1 MQEIKEYC
9 KQKKVE
15 LANHIKEN
23 NLNLSL
29 AIFQVGDNPA
39 SNRYVRNKI
48 KDCESVGI
56 KCELYKYTEDISEE
70 DLIIDITLA
79 NNRENL
85 TGIMVQLPLPKHI
98 NENVIMDMID
108 PEKDVDGFSKLSKVN
123 PATPQG
129 IITYLEDQNYDFVN
143 KNAVVIGRS
152 SIIGRPIAR
161 MLLDRSANVTIIHS
175 KTDEYQKRQYLRN
188 ADLVVVA
195 TGHRDT
201 ITNADLIWND
211 YDVNGSYYQVENE
224 DCLIA
229 DVGINFTE
237 EGKMVGD
244 CENVTVCEK
253 TPVPGG
259 VGLLTRLAVIENLIK
274 LGE

>member
-29 AIFQVGDNPA
+29 AIFQVGDNPV

-98 NENVIMDMID
+98 NEDVIMDMID
-108 PEKDVDGFSKLSKVN
+108 PEKDVDGFSKLSKVF

-143 KNAVVIGRS
+143 KNCVVIGRS
-152 SIIGRPIAR
+152 NIVGRPIAR
-161 MLLDRSANVTIIHS
+161 VLLDRSCNITTLHS
-175 KTDEYQKRQYLRN
+175 KTSEVNKRIYLE
-188 ADLVVVA
+188 
-195 TGHRDT
+195 
-201 ITNADLIWND
+201 NADLIFTATGTRHLIDSTYVLKKDAILIDFGMNFD
-211 YDVNGSYYQVENE
+211 ENNKL
-224 DCLIA
+224 C
-229 DVGINFTE
+229 
-237 EGKMVGD
+237 GD
-244 CENVTVCEK
+244 CDYNL
-253 TPVPGG
+253 PVAFQASGPNNT
-259 VGLLTRLAVIENLIK
+259 GLTTRLAVISNLIK
-274 LGE
+274 LAEA